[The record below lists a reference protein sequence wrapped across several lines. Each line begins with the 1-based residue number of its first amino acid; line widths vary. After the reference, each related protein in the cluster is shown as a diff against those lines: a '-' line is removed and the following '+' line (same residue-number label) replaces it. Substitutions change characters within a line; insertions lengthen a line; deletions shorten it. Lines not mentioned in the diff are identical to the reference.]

1 MKHIPRKFSGTALRQ
16 RGAALVVS
24 LILLM
29 MLTLL
34 AVSTMST
41 ASLEVTMA
49 GNDQFAENAFQLA
62 ESANEQFL
70 KTIDGNTFVCV
81 NNANPTVCDIPVTA
95 VADPNGGPNL
105 GTFSTTSRY
114 VSDRGQCPGSSDGSV
129 LRYNF
134 ELQATGA
141 SASNAVSQHT
151 QGWFF
156 CKL

>member
-1 MKHIPRKFSGTALRQ
+1 MKHASKNFSGFAIRQ
-16 RGAALVVS
+16 KGAALVVS

-34 AVSTMST
+34 AISTMST

-70 KTIDGNTFVCV
+70 QTIDGDTLGCV
-81 NNANPTVCDIPVTA
+81 NNENPTVCDIPVTV

-105 GTFSTTSRY
+105 GTFSTQSRY
-114 VSDRGQCPGSSDGSV
+114 VSDLGQCPGSSDGTV
-129 LRYNF
+129 VRFNF
-134 ELQATGA
+134 ELQAVGNA
-141 SASNAVSQHT
+141 ADNAVSQHT